1 MIEVIVE
8 DSGVGIKQNDQK
20 KLFKMFGF
28 LEKDE
33 ELNLRGVGLG
43 LHLSKLIV
51 EHNGGDILCKSKWG
65 VGT

>member
-20 KLFKMFGF
+20 KLSKLFGF

>member
-20 KLFKMFGF
+20 KLFKLFGF
-28 LEKDE
+28 LGKSED
-33 ELNLRGVGLG
+33 LNLRGVGLG

-51 EHNGGDILCKSKWG
+51 EQNGGDILCKSKWG